1 MDKIE
6 IFEEIVK
13 GKYNVDYKFSILRF
27 TTHVEYSKSYL
38 DEAVSIYVGNN
49 LYNEFVEIYNS
60 DHWFRII
67 ISGINEL
74 NYNIDKDK
82 NEIVEFDLHNN
93 EENIA
98 AKAVILRGGL
108 YSETP
113 LEYMTNFVTEY
124 TQGEEHLH
132 CVEIF
137 MDNPWVRVVL
147 FRMNIIVF
155 KPFTDQRL

>member
-6 IFEEIVK
+6 IFNKIVK
-13 GKYNVDYKFSILRF
+13 GKNNVDYKFSILRF
-27 TTHVEYSKSYL
+27 TSDVEYSRTYL
-38 DEAVSIYVGNN
+38 DEAVSIYVGHN

-74 NYNIDKDK
+74 NYNIDEDK

-93 EENIA
+93 VENIA
-98 AKAVILRGGL
+98 AKAAILRGGL
-108 YSETP
+108 YSDKP
-113 LEYMTNFVTEY
+113 LEYMSNLVTEY
-124 TQGEEHLH
+124 ANGREHIH

-137 MDNPWVRVVL
+137 MDNPWVRIVL
-147 FRMNIIVF
+147 FEMNKLVF